1 MLCGSTAFH
10 GFASVAESFAV
21 VTFDLSICRGG
32 VGESNLK
39 VLMVWG
45 EIKRLKGTAS
55 S

>member
-32 VGESNLK
+32 GRRKQLESFDGLGGNK
-39 VLMVWG
+39 KIEG
-45 EIKRLKGTAS
+45 NS
-55 S
+55 